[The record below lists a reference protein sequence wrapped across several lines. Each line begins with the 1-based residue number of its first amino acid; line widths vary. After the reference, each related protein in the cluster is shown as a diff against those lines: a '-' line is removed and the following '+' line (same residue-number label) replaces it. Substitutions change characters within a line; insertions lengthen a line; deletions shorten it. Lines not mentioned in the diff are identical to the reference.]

1 MITMSKQN
9 RQQIVETITNDIL
22 FKKKFNKGL
31 IQIINSYKSEYNEV
45 DLINDVLK
53 NIINKGY
60 YIESFNPLVI
70 REI

>member
-1 MITMSKQN
+1 MSKQN

>member
-1 MITMSKQN
+1 MSKQN

-31 IQIINSYKSEYNEV
+31 IQIINSYKSGYNEV

-60 YIESFNPLVI
+60 YIETFNPLVI
-70 REI
+70 KEI